1 MKTCKYCGKTH
12 PESDFGVAKTTAN
25 KVYRR
30 QKCRYCYRKTKNILR
45 TRRIDAVN
53 VIKGNRGCVRCKI
66 KDPRVLEF
74 HHLDTTKKEFNI
86 ADYYYSH
93 YSFEKLEMEIAKC
106 IIICANCHHILHA
119 EERNEDRLQEGN
131 MI

>member
-1 MKTCKYCGKTH
+1 MMKTCRYCGNSY
-12 PESDFGVAKTTAN
+12 PESDFGVAKTTDN

-45 TRRIDAVN
+45 TKRIDVVN
-53 VIKGNRGCVRCKI
+53 EIKEKNGCMRCGI

-74 HHLDTTKKEFNI
+74 HHLNTDSKEFNI

-93 YSFEKLEMEIAKC
+93 YSFERLEVEIAKC
-106 IIICANCHHILHA
+106 AVICANCHRILHA
-119 EERNEDRLQEGN
+119 EERGKQ
-131 MI
+131 

>member
-1 MKTCKYCGKTH
+1 MKLCRYCQKTY
-12 PESDFGVAKTTAN
+12 PESDFGVAKTTEN

-45 TRRIDAVN
+45 TKRLDLIN
-53 VIKGNRGCVRCKI
+53 KIKENEGCVRCQI

-74 HHLDTTKKEFNI
+74 HHLDSSKKEFNI

-93 YSFEKLEMEIAKC
+93 YSFDKLEIEIAKC
-106 IIICANCHHILHA
+106 LIICANCHRILHA
-119 EERNEDRLQEGN
+119 EERLKP
-131 MI
+131 